1 MKFSWKKLYLISIF
15 IIVLNILVGC
25 KSHQHT
31 LGDYTYD
38 AYLHWQE
45 CMDCHEKVNHVYHTY
60 GTWKIEKEPTETEE
74 GLRRQTC
81 SACGFSKTETISV
94 TAHQHV
100 YGAWEF
106 EVLPSLSNPGKIKR
120 ACSIDITHIQEV
132 EIPVLNRTFYRYKIL
147 REPNCGEKGIEIYSF
162 SRDGQTLE
170 IRQDMP
176 LTEHSYAP
184 SWTSNSLGHWHQ
196 AICEH
201 STLRKDFEA
210 HTYRNGFCTVCGWE
224 ETVQEHICE
233 YGAWELIA
241 SPTLESLGEIKRI
254 CKTNDTHVEYKELPL
269 LNDKDYEYEILEE
282 SSCSERGKAQYTIT
296 VEEQTFTFLVELS
309 LSDHSY
315 GVEWVTDNR
324 YHWHQATCIH
334 TEEKQDYALHEFENG
349 RCKICDYIGYS
360 EGLVYEMNEDH
371 ISYRIIGLGSFSE
384 KELVIPGAY
393 QGLPV
398 TKISSAAF
406 KNCTFIEKIRV
417 LDGVLEFGDSAFM
430 GCTSLQSIEL
440 PGTLKIVGSSCFEGC
455 SSLKS
460 FLGNDGL
467 EQVKDSAF
475 KNCTQL
481 SSISLPNSLMLLGK
495 FILDGC
501 STIEFKAYDNGIY
514 LGNQENPYLIFY
526 KANDTLIRTCKLHE
540 STKFIA
546 DSAFNEC
553 RSLKSIVIPDQVTTI
568 GSNSFYY
575 CVSLE
580 YIILGQGV
588 TRIEQAAFGKCTALK
603 SLFYMGN
610 KEEFQKI
617 EIGTN
622 NSFEHIYFYA
632 EDPSSSEEW
641 TFDENDK
648 PVPFQ

>member
-94 TAHQHV
+94 ATHQHI

-371 ISYRIIGLGSFSE
+371 ISYRIIGLGSFS
-384 KELVIPGAY
+384 
-393 QGLPV
+393 
-398 TKISSAAF
+398 
-406 KNCTFIEKIRV
+406 
-417 LDGVLEFGDSAFM
+417 
-430 GCTSLQSIEL
+430 
-440 PGTLKIVGSSCFEGC
+440 
-455 SSLKS
+455 
-460 FLGNDGL
+460 
-467 EQVKDSAF
+467 
-475 KNCTQL
+475 
-481 SSISLPNSLMLLGK
+481 
-495 FILDGC
+495 
-501 STIEFKAYDNGIY
+501 GI
-514 LGNQENPYLIFY
+514 
-526 KANDTLIRTCKLHE
+526 
-540 STKFIA
+540 
-546 DSAFNEC
+546 
-553 RSLKSIVIPDQVTTI
+553 
-568 GSNSFYY
+568 
-575 CVSLE
+575 
-580 YIILGQGV
+580 
-588 TRIEQAAFGKCTALK
+588 
-603 SLFYMGN
+603 
-610 KEEFQKI
+610 
-617 EIGTN
+617 
-622 NSFEHIYFYA
+622 
-632 EDPSSSEEW
+632 
-641 TFDENDK
+641 
-648 PVPFQ
+648 